1 MCVSI
6 GRALHLCCRES
17 QKWGANP
24 NFVHGAAAMYSF
36 IIFKNQRRRNW
47 IKIRKMPQSYQW
59 FTTKQHLL
67 TDLIALIPQAAS
79 IMAFLG
85 RYFCVLQLTESFQSF
100 LVIHVKS
107 NSLFP
112 QTSDRQSQTLAGS
125 R

>member
-1 MCVSI
+1 
-6 GRALHLCCRES
+6 
-17 QKWGANP
+17 
-24 NFVHGAAAMYSF
+24 MYSF
-36 IIFKNQRRRNW
+36 IIFKNQRHRNW
-47 IKIRKMPQSYQW
+47 IKIRKMPQAYQW

-67 TDLIALIPQAAS
+67 TDLIALIPQTAS
-79 IMAFLG
+79 IMAILG